1 MADLAHQLEPDASA
15 PANDTAPPPEVLN
28 VTDACKLLGV
38 SRNTL
43 YAAVSRNEVPHRR
56 IGTSIRFS
64 RTALLKWLD
73 SSAGHAQDR

>member
-1 MADLAHQLEPDASA
+1 MAEPARKPDENA
-15 PANDTAPPPEVLN
+15 PANDTAAAPEVLD
-28 VTDACKLLGV
+28 VAAACKLLGV

-64 RTALLKWLD
+64 RAALLKWLD
-73 SSAGHAQDR
+73 SSASRAQDR

>member
-1 MADLAHQLEPDASA
+1 MASPARQIEAGE
-15 PANDTAPPPEVLN
+15 PANESTQAPEVLG
-28 VTDACKLLGV
+28 VADACKLLGV

-64 RTALLKWLD
+64 RSALLKWLD
-73 SSAGHAQDR
+73 SSASRAQDR